1 MRDPIEPALARL
13 RAAFSDAVEAQPL
26 VDPDRMGRRLRG
38 IDLTEPLDSEQ
49 ARAVI
54 GALDDWQVIS
64 LPDQH
69 DLTVHQF
76 ERFANHFGAPIPHPS
91 NVVDYLGDT
100 ARLKPPEQGPAAE
113 VAAAF
118 PGQIALRPG
127 GASAAVYLVTNL
139 IGAGPEATPKVA
151 GGQHWH
157 TDIEFEPVPLST
169 SMFLVDQVPTRRN
182 GTGTWVTNPGNGP
195 GFYHP
200 DSAELL
206 TQRRQKL
213 PLNGETAFADTAAA
227 YRALDDEHQR
237 MLDTVMIRRRRRKD
251 DDGFVIP
258 LVYVNPR
265 NEMKSLHSPVW
276 ASRGKRI
283 APAQVEGMTPD
294 ESRRFLDDLEA
305 HCLAPSFRYDHPHR
319 PGDVTIWSNFSTLH
333 VAPPTKTFVND
344 PDDARL
350 MYRISC
356 KGPVA
361 TELPRCDSEDWVRA
375 NITPPYRSPTLG

>member
-1 MRDPIEPALARL
+1 M
-13 RAAFSDAVEAQPL
+13 
-26 VDPDRMGRRLRG
+26 
-38 IDLTEPLDSEQ
+38 
-49 ARAVI
+49 I

-157 TDIEFEPVPLST
+157 TDIEFELVPLST
-169 SMFLVDQVPTRRN
+169 SMFLVDQVPIRRN
-182 GTGTWVTNPGNGP
+182 ETGTWVTNPGNEP

-265 NEMKSLHSPVW
+265 NDMKSLQSCVGSRAS
-276 ASRGKRI
+276 ASR
-283 APAQVEGMTPD
+283 
-294 ESRRFLDDLEA
+294 
-305 HCLAPSFRYDHPHR
+305 R
-319 PGDVTIWSNFSTLH
+319 P
-333 VAPPTKTFVND
+333 
-344 PDDARL
+344 
-350 MYRISC
+350 
-356 KGPVA
+356 
-361 TELPRCDSEDWVRA
+361 
-375 NITPPYRSPTLG
+375 RSKA